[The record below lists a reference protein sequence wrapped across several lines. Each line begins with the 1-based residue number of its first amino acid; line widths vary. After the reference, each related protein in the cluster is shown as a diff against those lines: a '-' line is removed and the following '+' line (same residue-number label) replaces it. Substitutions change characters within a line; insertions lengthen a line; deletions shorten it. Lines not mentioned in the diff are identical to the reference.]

1 MPAMTATAPE
11 HSPLEL
17 HRLLANLIR
26 TGRVDQVRVG
36 TPGNPAACRV
46 RTGDL
51 LTTWVPW
58 FAQAAGGSAQTRHWR
73 TPALGE
79 PCLLL
84 APGGDLA
91 QAVALPGI
99 YSSDM
104 PQGAF
109 DEDVERHDF
118 SSSDFWQHRRSAG
131 TLVVDIAQAITL
143 NVGSSQLHITPS
155 GTTLTTPN
163 LTADSP
169 QSAFT
174 GSVKIGGVLIGKAD
188 APWFLFYFA
197 GQWRW
202 MPASILK
209 DTAIEGMMDRNFDL
223 LWGTW
228 QAAHPK
234 AMPQGG

>member
-17 HRLLANLIR
+17 HRLLANLLR
-26 TGRVDQVRVG
+26 TGRVEQVRVG
-36 TPGNPAACRV
+36 TASNPAACRV

-118 SSSDFWQHRRSAG
+118 SGTDFWQHRRSAS
-131 TLVVDIAQAITL
+131 TLVVEIAQAITL

-155 GTTLTTPN
+155 GTTLTTPE

-169 QSAFT
+169 QSTFT
-174 GSVKIGGVLIGKAD
+174 GSVKIGGVLSVMSGGGAGTSRIQGNFHVEGGSLTHNSKNIGSSHTHPGD
-188 APWFLFYFA
+188 S
-197 GQWRW
+197 G
-202 MPASILK
+202 
-209 DTAIEGMMDRNFDL
+209 
-223 LWGTW
+223 GTTGG
-228 QAAHPK
+228 
-234 AMPQGG
+234 PQ

>member
-17 HRLLANLIR
+17 HRLLANLLR
-26 TGRVDQVRVG
+26 TGRVEQVRVG
-36 TPGNPAACRV
+36 TASNPAACRV

-51 LTTWVPW
+51 LTTWLPW
-58 FAQAAGGSAQTRHWR
+58 VAQAAGGSAQARHWR

-118 SSSDFWQHRRSAG
+118 SGTDFWQHRRSAS
-131 TLVVDIAQAITL
+131 TLVVEIAQAITL

-155 GTTLTTPN
+155 GTTLTTPE

-169 QSAFT
+169 QSTFT
-174 GSVKIGGVLIGKAD
+174 GSVKIDGALSVMGGGGEGTSRIQGNFHVEGGSLTHNSKNIGSSHTHPGD
-188 APWFLFYFA
+188 S
-197 GQWRW
+197 G
-202 MPASILK
+202 
-209 DTAIEGMMDRNFDL
+209 
-223 LWGTW
+223 GTTGG
-228 QAAHPK
+228 
-234 AMPQGG
+234 PQ

>member
-17 HRLLANLIR
+17 HRLLANLLR

-143 NVGSSQLHITPS
+143 TVGDSQLHITPS
-155 GTTLTTPN
+155 GTTLTTPQ
-163 LTADSP
+163 LTVESP
-169 QSAFT
+169 QSTFT
-174 GSVKIGGVLIGKAD
+174 GNVSIGGGLSVMG
-188 APWFLFYFA
+188 A
-197 GQWRW
+197 GSGGGTSRIQGNVQ
-202 MPASILK
+202 
-209 DTAIEGMMDRNFDL
+209 IEGASLTHNGINISSTHTHPD
-223 LWGTW
+223 
-228 QAAHPK
+228 AHGGSTGG
-234 AMPQGG
+234 PQ

>member
-1 MPAMTATAPE
+1 MPAMTTTPE

-17 HRLLANLIR
+17 HRLLANMIR
-26 TGRVDQVRVG
+26 TGRVEHVRVG
-36 TPGNPAACRV
+36 ASGNPAACRV

-104 PQGAF
+104 PQGAT

-118 SSSDFWQHRRSAG
+118 SATDFWQHRRSAG
-131 TLVVDIAQAITL
+131 TLVFDISQAITL
-143 NVGSSQLHITPS
+143 NVGSSQLHITPGS
-155 GTTLTTPN
+155 TTLTTPQF
-163 LTADSP
+163 TVESP
-169 QSAFT
+169 QSSFT
-174 GSVKIGGVLIGKAD
+174 GNVRIGGGLSVIG
-188 APWFLFYFA
+188 A
-197 GQWRW
+197 GSSGGTSRIQGNFQ
-202 MPASILK
+202 
-209 DTAIEGMMDRNFDL
+209 IEGASLTHNGINIS
-223 LWGTW
+223 GTHTHPD
-228 QAAHPK
+228 AHGGTTGG
-234 AMPQGG
+234 PQ

>member
-17 HRLLANLIR
+17 HRLLANLLR
-26 TGRVDQVRVG
+26 TGRVEQVRVG

-118 SSSDFWQHRRSAG
+118 SSSDFWQHSRSAG

-155 GTTLTTPN
+155 GTTLTTPE

-169 QSAFT
+169 QSTFT
-174 GSVKIGGVLIGKAD
+174 GSVKIGGALSVMGGGGAGTSRIQGNFHVEGGSLTHNSKNIGSSHTHPGD
-188 APWFLFYFA
+188 S
-197 GQWRW
+197 G
-202 MPASILK
+202 
-209 DTAIEGMMDRNFDL
+209 
-223 LWGTW
+223 GTTGG
-228 QAAHPK
+228 
-234 AMPQGG
+234 PQ

>member
-17 HRLLANLIR
+17 HRLLANLLR
-26 TGRVDQVRVG
+26 TGRVEQVRVG
-36 TPGNPAACRV
+36 TASNPAACRV

-51 LTTWVPW
+51 LTTWLPW
-58 FAQAAGGSAQTRHWR
+58 FAQAAGGGAQTRHWR

-91 QAVALPGI
+91 QAVAMPGI

-118 SSSDFWQHRRSAG
+118 SSSDFWQHSRSAG

-155 GTTLTTPN
+155 GTTLTTPE
-163 LTADSP
+163 LTVDSQ

-174 GSVKIGGVLIGKAD
+174 GSVNIGGALSVMGGSGGGGTSRIQGNFHVEGGSLTHNSKNIGSSHTHPGD
-188 APWFLFYFA
+188 S
-197 GQWRW
+197 G
-202 MPASILK
+202 
-209 DTAIEGMMDRNFDL
+209 
-223 LWGTW
+223 GTTGG
-228 QAAHPK
+228 
-234 AMPQGG
+234 PQ

>member
-17 HRLLANLIR
+17 HRLLANLLR
-26 TGRVDQVRVG
+26 TGRVSQVRVG
-36 TPGNPAACRV
+36 TASNPAACRV

-51 LTTWVPW
+51 LTTWLPW

-91 QAVALPGI
+91 QAVAMPGI

-118 SSSDFWQHRRSAG
+118 SGTDFWQHSRSAG

-143 NVGSSQLHITPS
+143 TVGDSQLHITPS
-155 GTTLTTPN
+155 GTTLTTPE
-163 LTADSP
+163 LTVDSQ
-169 QSAFT
+169 QSTFT
-174 GSVKIGGVLIGKAD
+174 GSVKIGGALSVMGGGSGAGTSRIQGNFHVEGGSLTHNGKNIGSSHTHPGD
-188 APWFLFYFA
+188 S
-197 GQWRW
+197 G
-202 MPASILK
+202 
-209 DTAIEGMMDRNFDL
+209 
-223 LWGTW
+223 GTTGG
-228 QAAHPK
+228 
-234 AMPQGG
+234 PQ

>member
-17 HRLLANLIR
+17 HRLLANLLR
-26 TGRVDQVRVG
+26 NGRVEQVRVG
-36 TPGNPAACRV
+36 TASNPAACRV

-51 LTTWVPW
+51 LTTWLPW
-58 FAQAAGGSAQTRHWR
+58 FAQAAGGSTQTRHWR

-104 PQGAF
+104 PQGAA

-118 SSSDFWQHRRSAG
+118 SSTDYWEHRRNAG
-131 TLVVDIAQAITL
+131 TLVVKIAQDITL
-143 NVGSSQLHITPS
+143 TVGDSQLQITPG
-155 GTTLTTPN
+155 GTTLTTPE
-163 LTADSP
+163 LTVDSP
-169 QSAFT
+169 QSTFT
-174 GSVKIGGVLIGKAD
+174 GSVNIGGALSVMGGSGGGGTSRIQGNFHVEGGSLTHNSKNIGSSHTHPGD
-188 APWFLFYFA
+188 S
-197 GQWRW
+197 G
-202 MPASILK
+202 
-209 DTAIEGMMDRNFDL
+209 
-223 LWGTW
+223 GTTGG
-228 QAAHPK
+228 
-234 AMPQGG
+234 PQ